1 MKGERWPAYNS
12 IPNSGYFYS
21 LLLEFCMLLQKCL
34 LTNFETIQKTDNCNL
49 KLFCQWN
56 KIIQESSTH
65 KLPKGCVLEKILSA
79 QMLDTEGAQYY
90 YKLLGNK
97 KLRNYGYVKK
107 LLKELKTKQGTCLK
121 CAIMMLGNDENVV
134 DNDLKLVPYLIST
147 IAKDCSLMVTF
158 KKIMESTRFVVTT
171 KLVPS

>member
-1 MKGERWPAYNS
+1 MFEFFS
-12 IPNSGYFYS
+12 S
-21 LLLEFCMLLQKCL
+21 LLLEFCLLLQSCL
-34 LTNFETIQKTDNCNL
+34 LTNFETIQKADNCNL

-65 KLPKGCVLEKILSA
+65 NLPKGCVLEKILSA

-97 KLRNYGYVKK
+97 KFRNYGYVKK
-107 LLKELKTKQGTCLK
+107 LAKELRNKQGMCLK
-121 CAIMMLGNDENVV
+121 CAIMMLGNDENVH
-134 DNDLKLVPYLIST
+134 DNDMKLVPYLIST

-158 KKIMESTRFVVTT
+158 RKIMESTRFVLSSNIITYIYQNSLHV
-171 KLVPS
+171 